1 MKNTYPFILLI
12 VFVYYFTGCS
22 AVPIEDR
29 YKRTSGERS
38 FEKKD
43 TVQLAVTPAF
53 DLTKYRTKLDLSDS
67 RVEII
72 TSAKEE
78 KHHSIP
84 EDTWWRF
91 GSDGNYKLKEET
103 KTNGYRVLMLST
115 DKLDEAESL
124 RAELYFKA
132 NLHKI
137 YIDFESPFYKVK
149 VGDYLNMTD
158 AKEMVFKLSQ
168 LGYSSLL
175 IISDT
180 VNSYR

>member
-78 KHHSIP
+78 KH
-84 EDTWWRF
+84 
-91 GSDGNYKLKEET
+91 SDGNYKLKEET